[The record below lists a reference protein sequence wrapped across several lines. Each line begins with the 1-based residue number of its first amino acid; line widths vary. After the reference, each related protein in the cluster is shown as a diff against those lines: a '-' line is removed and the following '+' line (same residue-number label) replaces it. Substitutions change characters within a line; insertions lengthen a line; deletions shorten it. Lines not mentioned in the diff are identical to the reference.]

1 MTDREVEEPLSGGF
15 SNVVVRRGHTV
26 RRHCGPWT
34 PAVHALLVH
43 LHDVGFG
50 YAPRALGIDDQGR
63 EILTFIDGKTAWWP
77 WPEVLLTDA
86 GLRVVARMVTRLA
99 AAVEKFVDPP
109 DAVWHGGPRADP
121 SFRIRHGDLAPW
133 NTVWNENELVG
144 LIDWD
149 TAEPAPPLWDA
160 AQGAWYF
167 VPLRPAVGYQGDG
180 SVSEAQRLHR
190 FAVWCDEVGVTPD
203 DLLAALRDVQRFERD
218 RIAERGAAGIE
229 PYATF
234 LARGDL
240 EAIDADRAW
249 LRDHDARLR
258 VCH

>member
-1 MTDREVEEPLSGGF
+1 MTDRAVEEPLSGGF

-26 RRHCGPWT
+26 RRQTGPWT
-34 PAVHALLVH
+34 RAVHALLAY
-43 LHDVGFG
+43 LSEVGFE

-77 WPEVLLTDA
+77 WPEGLLNDD
-86 GLRVVARMVTRLA
+86 GLRAVASMVVKLA
-99 AAVEKFVDPP
+99 EAVENFADPP

-149 TAEPAPPLWDA
+149 TAEPAPRRWDA
-160 AQGAWYF
+160 AQAAWYF
-167 VPLRPAVGYQGDG
+167 IPLRPGAGYQSDG
-180 SVSEAQRLHR
+180 FLSEAQQLHR
-190 FAVWCDEVGVTPD
+190 FAVWCDEVQVSPD
-203 DLLAALRDVQRFERD
+203 DLLSALRDVQRFERD
-218 RIAERGAAGIE
+218 RIAALGAAGNE

-240 EAIDADRAW
+240 EGIDADRAW
-249 LRDHDARLR
+249 LRDHDALLR
-258 VCH
+258 SCQ